1 MNMSIL
7 VIIAGLIL
15 LYFLDAA
22 FKLNPFNL
30 EMLIHSGLRFFT
42 GFVIF
47 GVSVF
52 YAHKISLKFAVC
64 LVLALILAEDWK
76 KTPQAGFAAT
86 LIARMS
92 GDRARDIDENMRLQI
107 IEKLKLSKAP
117 VSWIEMVE
125 QLKELDEKEEK
136 QIFGEALP
144 PGLKLINQD

>member
-7 VIIAGLIL
+7 VIIAGFIL

-64 LVLALILAEDWK
+64 LVLALI
-76 KTPQAGFAAT
+76 FA
-86 LIARMS
+86 
-92 GDRARDIDENMRLQI
+92 DDIWDYTRNVNNFRFEVVLHSI
-107 IEKLKLSKAP
+107 YVLLWGSLTGYVFI
-117 VSWIEMVE
+117 
-125 QLKELDEKEEK
+125 K
-136 QIFGEALP
+136 QWMDGAD
-144 PGLKLINQD
+144 KQ